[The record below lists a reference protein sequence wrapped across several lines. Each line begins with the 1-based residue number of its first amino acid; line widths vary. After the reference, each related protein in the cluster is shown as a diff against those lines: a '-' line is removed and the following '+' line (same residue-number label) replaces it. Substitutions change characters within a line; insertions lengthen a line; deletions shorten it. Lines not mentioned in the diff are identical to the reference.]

1 LIQATDVRDDYF
13 MADKAWMY
21 VVILS
26 VGYMVSQLHQCS
38 PGPTQRSS
46 NQGWYLPLGVRARPR
61 P

>member
-26 VGYMVSQLHQCS
+26 VGYMVSRGLAKSGSRHH
-38 PGPTQRSS
+38 GD
-46 NQGWYLPLGVRARPR
+46 A
-61 P
+61 